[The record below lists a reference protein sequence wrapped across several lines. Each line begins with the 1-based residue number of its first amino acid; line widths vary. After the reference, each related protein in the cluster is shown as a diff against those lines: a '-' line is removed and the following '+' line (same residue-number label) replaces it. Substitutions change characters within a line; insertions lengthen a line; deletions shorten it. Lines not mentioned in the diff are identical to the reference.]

1 MWFISGRRHRE
12 ELAAARAET
21 ARLRG
26 ERDEALKQ
34 RKTAVFNREQ
44 ILRQLAGEEAA
55 NVRLHG
61 RILELGRRNSE
72 LTESDPEYAAQLERR
87 VARLLKVGARLY
99 AGGHAEKLRADHLQK
114 RLDDAAREAADGEW
128 RGRARRAEKR
138 VKHLEKELDNA
149 LGMPPGGLLDSAPWQ
164 PGYQDPKPD
173 KQVAS

>member
-1 MWFISGRRHRE
+1 MWFISSRRHRE

-21 ARLRG
+21 ARLRS

-34 RKTAVFNREQ
+34 RETAVFNREQ

-87 VARLLKVGARLY
+87 VARLRKVIARLY
-99 AGGHAEKLRADHLQK
+99 AGGHAEKLRADRLQK

-138 VKHLEKELDNA
+138 VAHLEKELDNA
-149 LGMPPGGLLDSAPWQ
+149 LGMPPGGILASAPWQ